1 MVWSVLY
8 RVPSVHKW
16 HMSEVK
22 GVWERD
28 GEIGYFRR
36 LLRATSKLSR
46 KKSKPVPNLNKF
58 WTQHVIERIQHWR
71 EQLSIYIQHP
81 QDWDLTEFCYL
92 APAGQISKVF
102 LIAHCIKK
110 KKKVYLWFYRLIKQH
125 LLNFA
130 LIIYLYLRP
139 VISLIL
145 VSPFQASL
153 ILTWSLG
160 PKVRK
165 TTSQDRDFPSKD
177 RHVKAFRT
185 SFPSLVSF

>member
-1 MVWSVLY
+1 MHNFWQRCENETNGCYFRFSSSIFSNFLRCAGAIWLNNNNKNLKKTVKRPLFPVVWSVLY

-110 KKKVYLWFYRLIKQH
+110 KKSIFM
-125 LLNFA
+125 
-130 LIIYLYLRP
+130 
-139 VISLIL
+139 IL
-145 VSPFQASL
+145 QV
-153 ILTWSLG
+153 
-160 PKVRK
+160 
-165 TTSQDRDFPSKD
+165 D
-177 RHVKAFRT
+177 
-185 SFPSLVSF
+185 